1 VTPSPRFLRPSEAAK
16 RLGISTKALRIFE
29 EHGLVAPNRTA
40 AGWRTYGPGE
50 MARAAEIVALRALGL
65 SLAQVAR
72 VFADDLQGLQPTLA
86 AHQATLEDRIRQLGR
101 TIEKVRRVR
110 ADLARGQAPTG
121 GERARLPGPATGLSV
136 AFALPWPWAGEQFAL
151 SDLRPLNYII
161 GPLGS
166 GKTRLAMRLAETL
179 PDAAFLAL
187 DRLADGCAAARA
199 RLDADSALESRVD
212 QALARLLGDGA
223 TMSAALIALLVGL
236 ESEAPAS
243 VVVDMV
249 EQDLDKATQEAVIS
263 YLRQRGG
270 RPLFLMTRSS
280 AILDLAAVG
289 VDEAIIFCPANHSPP
304 TCVAPYPGAPGYEAV
319 ATCLASPGVRARTQ
333 GVIASRPSPPPSGSA
348 CRPVSRFADP
358 PGDDA

>member
-1 VTPSPRFLRPSEAAK
+1 MTPSARFLRPSEAAK
-16 RLGISTKALRIFE
+16 RLGVSTKALRIFE
-29 EHGLVAPNRTA
+29 ERGLVAPNRTA
-40 AGWRTYGPGE
+40 AGWRAYGPDE

-65 SLAQVAR
+65 SLAQVAG
-72 VFADDLQGLQPTLA
+72 VLAAVPQGLQLTLA
-86 AHQATLEDRIRQLGR
+86 AHQATLEDRIRELGR

-110 ADLARGQAPTG
+110 DDLARGQAPTG
-121 GERARLPGPATGLSV
+121 GQRARLPRPIT
-136 AFALPWPWAGEQFAL
+136 FTLPWPWAGEQFAL
-151 SDLRPLNYII
+151 SDLRPLNYIT

-187 DRLADGCAAARA
+187 DRLADGGAAARA

-212 QALARLLGDGA
+212 HALAWLLGDGA
-223 TMSAALIALLVGL
+223 TVSEALIALLVGL
-236 ESEAPAS
+236 ESEGPAS
-243 VVVDMV
+243 VVIDMV
-249 EQDLDKATQEAVIS
+249 EQDLDEATQQALIS

-289 VDEAIIFCPANHSPP
+289 ADEAIIFCPANHSPP
-304 TCVAPYPGAPGYEAV
+304 TCVAPCPGAPGYEAV

-333 GVIASRPSPPPSGSA
+333 GVIASRPSLQP
-348 CRPVSRFADP
+348 
-358 PGDDA
+358 